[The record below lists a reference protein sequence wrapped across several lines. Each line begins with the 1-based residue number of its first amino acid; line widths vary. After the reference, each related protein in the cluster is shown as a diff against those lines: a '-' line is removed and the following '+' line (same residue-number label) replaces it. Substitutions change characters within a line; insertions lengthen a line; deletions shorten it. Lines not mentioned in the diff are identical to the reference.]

1 MNKILA
7 AIDNSAVARP
17 VLDVASIV
25 ADLLGAKVEAVHAR
39 ENGEQT
45 ARAAAEAAGI
55 PLRSIGKPV
64 VAALLEAG
72 AEPDV
77 VAIALGARGIEAG
90 RRPAGHVALQLALS
104 LPKPLVVVPP
114 EAAGVLRRILVPLN
128 GRDVSAGTLARTLM
142 LAVHR
147 ELEVIVLHVHDQESI
162 PLFSDQR
169 QHELESWA
177 DEFLRR
183 RCPCPELVRLETR
196 IGTPGENVLQ
206 VAEETSAD
214 LIALGWS
221 QDLAPGRAAVVRA
234 ALERSSVPLLLIP
247 AVGEVGLGDPPA
259 GHETTQ
265 RQPRESD
272 QRIAADRASMRT
284 RQAILSSGRRS

>member
-17 VLDVASIV
+17 VLDVASAV
-25 ADLLGAKVEAVHAR
+25 ADLVGAEIEAVHAR

-45 ARAAAEAAGI
+45 ARAAAEAAAI
-55 PLRSIGKPV
+55 PFRSIGKPV

-72 AEPDV
+72 AEADV
-77 VAIALGARGIEAG
+77 VAIALGARGIELG

-104 LPKPLVVVPP
+104 LPKPLVIVPP
-114 EAAGVLRRILVPLN
+114 EAAGVLHRILVPLN
-128 GRDVSAGTLARTLM
+128 GGELSASTLGQTLM

-147 ELEVIVLHVHDQESI
+147 KLEVIVLHVHDQGSI

-183 RCPCPELVRLETR
+183 HCQYPELVRLETR
-196 IGTPGENVLQ
+196 IGTPSENVLQ
-206 VAEETSAD
+206 VADDTSAD

-221 QDLAPGRAAVVRA
+221 QDLGPGRAAVIRA
-234 ALERSSVPLLLIP
+234 ALERSRVPLLLVP
-247 AVGEVGLGDPPA
+247 TAAEVGPDERPA
-259 GHETTQ
+259 QGLELPLTET
-265 RQPRESD
+265 RGLAGRL
-272 QRIAADRASMRT
+272 RT
-284 RQAILSSGRRS
+284 S

>member
-17 VLDVASIV
+17 VLDVASVV
-25 ADLLGAKVEAVHAR
+25 ADLLGAEVEAVHAH

-45 ARAAAEAAGI
+45 ARAAAEAAGV

-114 EAAGVLRRILVPLN
+114 EAAGRLRRILVPLN
-128 GRDVSAGTLARTLM
+128 GLELSAGTLAQTLR
-142 LAVHR
+142 LAAHR
-147 ELEVIVLHVHDQESI
+147 KLEVIVLHVHDQESI

-183 RCPCPELVRLETR
+183 HCPEPELVSLETR
-196 IGTPGENVLQ
+196 IGAPGENVLQ
-206 VAEETSAD
+206 VADHTSAD

-221 QDLAPGRAAVVRA
+221 QDLGPGRAAVVRA
-234 ALERSSVPLLLIP
+234 ALERSPVPLLLVP
-247 AVGEVGLGDPPA
+247 AGGEVELGDLPV
-259 GHETTQ
+259 GHETT
-265 RQPRESD
+265 RSLPPHSD
-272 QRIAADRASMRT
+272 QSSSSPADPP
-284 RQAILSSGRRS
+284 G

>member
-17 VLDVASIV
+17 VLEVASVV
-25 ADLLGAKVEAVHAR
+25 AGLLGADVEAVHAH

-45 ARAAAEAAGI
+45 ARATARAAGV

-64 VAALLEAG
+64 VTALLEAG

-114 EAAGVLRRILVPLN
+114 EAAGRLRRILVPLN
-128 GRDVSAGTLARTLM
+128 GLELSAGTLAHTLR
-142 LAVHR
+142 LAIQGQ
-147 ELEVIVLHVHDQESI
+147 LEVIVLHVHDQESI

-169 QHELESWA
+169 QHELESWT

-183 RCPCPELVRLETR
+183 HCPDPELVRLETR
-196 IGTPGENVLQ
+196 IGIPGENVLQ
-206 VAEETSAD
+206 VADETSTD

-221 QDLAPGRAAVVRA
+221 QDLSPGRAAVVRA
-234 ALERSSVPLLLIP
+234 ALERSRVPLLLVP
-247 AVGEVGLGDPPA
+247 TDAGSYEEPQSGLELPLDEKRARAAASQGRSPRPA
-259 GHETTQ
+259 G
-265 RQPRESD
+265 
-272 QRIAADRASMRT
+272 T
-284 RQAILSSGRRS
+284 RS

>member
-1 MNKILA
+1 MKILA

-17 VLDVASIV
+17 VLDIASVV
-25 ADLLGAKVEAVHAR
+25 ADLLGAEIEAVHAR

-104 LPKPLVVVPP
+104 LPKSLVVVPP
-114 EAAGVLRRILVPLN
+114 EAAGRLRRILVPLN
-128 GRDVSAGTLARTLM
+128 GRELSASTLAHTLM
-142 LAVHR
+142 LAGHR
-147 ELEVIVLHVHDQESI
+147 KLEVIALHVHDQESI

-183 RCPCPELVRLETR
+183 HCPDPELVRLETR

-206 VAEETSAD
+206 VADDTSAD
-214 LIALGWS
+214 LIVLGWS
-221 QDLAPGRAAVVRA
+221 QDLSPGRAAVVRA
-234 ALERSSVPLLLIP
+234 VLERSRVPLLLVP
-247 AVGEVGLGDPPA
+247 TGAEVGLDEQPETELELPLSDA
-259 GHETTQ
+259 GELAGASHAPS
-265 RQPRESD
+265 PR
-272 QRIAADRASMRT
+272 A
-284 RQAILSSGRRS
+284 LGRRA